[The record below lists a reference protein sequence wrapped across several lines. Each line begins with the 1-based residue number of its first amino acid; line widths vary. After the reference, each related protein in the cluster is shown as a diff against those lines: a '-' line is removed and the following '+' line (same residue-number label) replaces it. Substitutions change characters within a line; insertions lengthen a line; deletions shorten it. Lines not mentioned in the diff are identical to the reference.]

1 MVRLSS
7 PSDRKS
13 TSNIRIR
20 STVSKA
26 LKSCQMPSTRS
37 AFRDVTDSKTAVIN
51 TDRPRVMAR
60 NRLVSPSQR
69 IRNRHKCT
77 CEPYYQSPTRSE
89 EPPGYTEYREE
100 DEFTDVE
107 DAIQRHQN
115 HEDEDG
121 SSDSDW
127 DEHATLIALLDD
139 GEEAPEFADGVA
151 IVDRLSP
158 VFLAHRREATE
169 QFRETLVPVVT
180 RVGEA
185 HKSLSHDNN
194 PTLLRG
200 VALFDKSSR
209 ALEDATRRE
218 HDQVVRAF
226 TRVKETLENLSLQ
239 LQDVCAESDKLLNT
253 YEKAI
258 DELVQRLGGYSKSV
272 PGDVEK
278 LICKLDQTTKSVAAE
293 DHAKA
298 KEKLLRGILDR
309 Y

>member
-1 MVRLSS
+1 MVRLLS

-13 TSNIRIR
+13 MPNTRTR

-26 LKSCQMPSTRS
+26 LKSLI
-37 AFRDVTDSKTAVIN
+37 KT
-51 TDRPRVMAR
+51 RVMAR

-69 IRNRHKCT
+69 THNRHKCI

-107 DAIQRHQN
+107 DAIQGYQDN
-115 HEDEDG
+115 EDEDG
-121 SSDSDW
+121 SADSDW

-139 GEEAPEFADGVA
+139 GEEASECADGAA

-158 VFLAHRREATE
+158 AFLAHRREATE
-169 QFRETLVPVVT
+169 QSRETLVPVVT
-180 RVGEA
+180 RVGET
-185 HKSLSHDNN
+185 HKFLSHDNN

-200 VALFDKSSR
+200 VALFDKSSG
-209 ALEDATRRE
+209 ALEDAARRE

-226 TRVKETLENLSLQ
+226 TRVKDTLQNLSLQ
-239 LQDVCAESDKLLNT
+239 LQDVCVESDKLLHS
-253 YEKAI
+253 YEKGVN
-258 DELVQRLGGYSKSV
+258 EYVQRLQSHSKSV
-272 PGDVEK
+272 PGDVEE
-278 LICKLDQTTKSVAAE
+278 LVCRLDQTTKSVAAG

-298 KEKLLRGILDR
+298 REKLLRGILDR

>member
-1 MVRLSS
+1 
-7 PSDRKS
+7 
-13 TSNIRIR
+13 
-20 STVSKA
+20 
-26 LKSCQMPSTRS
+26 
-37 AFRDVTDSKTAVIN
+37 
-51 TDRPRVMAR
+51 MAH

-69 IRNRHKCT
+69 IRNRHQCT
-77 CEPYYQSPTRSE
+77 CEPHYQSPIRSE
-89 EPPGYTEYREE
+89 EPPSYTEYREE
-100 DEFTDVE
+100 DEFTDTE
-107 DAIQRHQN
+107 DAIQGHQD

-121 SSDSDW
+121 SADSNW

-158 VFLAHRREATE
+158 VFLSHRREATE

-185 HKSLSHDNN
+185 HKFLSHDNN
-194 PTLLRG
+194 STLLRG

-209 ALEDATRRE
+209 ALEDAARRE
-218 HDQVVRAF
+218 HEQVVRTYAK
-226 TRVKETLENLSLQ
+226 VKETIEKISLQ
-239 LQDVCAESDKLLNT
+239 LQDVCAESDKLLDS
-253 YEKAI
+253 YEKAVN
-258 DELVQRLGGYSKSV
+258 EHVQRLRGYLTSV
-272 PGDVEK
+272 PSDIEE
-278 LICKLDQTTKSVAAE
+278 LICRLDTTTKSVAAE